1 MEPVLLHEFLSRSA
15 DRDPSA
21 PLLLQGNARVSYGEL
36 ATDAHRVARLLLEEG
51 VRRGDR
57 VGVLDDNGPF
67 YVAAYYGAL
76 EAGAIAVPLN
86 THLDPHSLRT
96 QLVDCEARAL
106 AAGTRFAEL
115 ARRSIE
121 GAPSVELLLSPAPIE
136 AKVRVRT
143 RLDWSSLDGGSAPK
157 VPLLD
162 LDRASI
168 VYTSGSTGKPKGAT
182 LSHLNLVANTRSIVR
197 YLGLTAADR
206 MLVVLPFFYVY
217 GKSLLNT
224 HVAAGGSL
232 VLENRFLFPQLA
244 VDAMEREEA
253 TGFAGVPSTFAILL
267 DRTNVARKRLPA
279 LRYLTQAGGAM
290 APATIRRVLDTFPG
304 TKLWVMY
311 GATEA
316 GARLTYLPPEDLPRK
331 IGSIGV
337 AIPNVEMRVLR
348 KDGTEAAPNEEGEL
362 VARGSNI
369 MEGYWNDPEE
379 TARVLDGNGYHT
391 GDLGRRD
398 EDGYFWVLGRTREMI
413 KSGAHRISPKEIE
426 EAILEHPDVSEAAV
440 IGVGDA
446 LLGEAI
452 RAYVVPRAGAAVSGE
467 QIGTFLK
474 DRLAAYKIPGRFVTL
489 EALPKSAAGKIRKDR
504 LREQAAEERT

>member
-21 PLLLQGNARVSYGEL
+21 PLLLQGATRVSYGEL
-36 ATDAHRVARLLLEEG
+36 ATDAHRVARLLLAEG

-391 GDLGRRD
+391 GDLGHRD
-398 EDGYFWVLGRTREMI
+398 DEGYFWVLGRTREMI